1 MFLCSVVSSRG
12 AEVDILTTAGR
23 CTAFETE
30 EKVFELEGQEA
41 FILNLNLSSLFRE
54 KYSKGYNTFDK
65 GGQKCLKRMEKRIN
79 ATVSSFRN
87 RVVYIAREK
96 AMLSAYLNESH
107 MMKKDVGRKRSVGG
121 VALALSIFNLI
132 VHGASYAY
140 TDYRLGELRR
150 RLDELDEAINGI
162 LTEQRFFQNNQDFLY
177 NEGKVMAV
185 QRKIVVDYINGLEVI
200 HSCELENLNF
210 EDKILRLEIFLDRLI
225 DAILGT
231 KLTRDLI
238 DVVTLSK
245 LTMDYRFH
253 NTLYRVSPLDLYS
266 LSNVYMHSYSETQL
280 TFVVTYPVIGRYH
293 TQKLINLLETSGN
306 MIFYKVK
313 PDLHFQFLMPHD
325 VPIEKM
331 NLSEIGDP
339 NACLKT
345 ERFTACQSDAI
356 LPRQSLGCLKL
367 LAFGIKSSSCSH
379 GTRETGDLVL
389 SYGQHGVLAQTD
401 GEGKIYEAN
410 SDEVLRVFDGRS
422 CIYLPRSQNLV
433 IEINKV
439 KTNLFPEPLVW
450 NGEAAL
456 DMIDAGVHI
465 RSMPNLSVPEY
476 KNPVT
481 YKNDTI
487 RQSERSWN
495 YVLFHLTK
503 PWTLVMIIVVFLS
516 LTAMCVIAL
525 CCFMKFCK
533 GSDVNVKMN
542 GNSFAQG
549 GIDGGSF
556 R

>member
-1 MFLCSVVSSRG
+1 MR
-12 AEVDILTTAGR
+12 
-23 CTAFETE
+23 
-30 EKVFELEGQEA
+30 
-41 FILNLNLSSLFRE
+41 LFRVLE
-54 KYSKGYNTFDK
+54 I
-65 GGQKCLKRMEKRIN
+65 L
-79 ATVSSFRN
+79 
-87 RVVYIAREK
+87 VVYIAREK

-356 LPRQSLGCLKL
+356 LL
-367 LAFGIKSSSCSH
+367 
-379 GTRETGDLVL
+379 
-389 SYGQHGVLAQTD
+389 
-401 GEGKIYEAN
+401 
-410 SDEVLRVFDGRS
+410 
-422 CIYLPRSQNLV
+422 
-433 IEINKV
+433 
-439 KTNLFPEPLVW
+439 
-450 NGEAAL
+450 
-456 DMIDAGVHI
+456 
-465 RSMPNLSVPEY
+465 
-476 KNPVT
+476 
-481 YKNDTI
+481 